1 MSTDRNSLAYNVS
14 NFDIQGKIGHKLTIV
29 QYKNLFEFND
39 LLQLIPDQFS
49 ILVILINTAPQGG
62 GHWTLLVRQN
72 KHLTYFDSYGKGI
85 DQELK
90 YISDK
95 QELHE
100 NKPYLS
106 LLVKKLTD
114 DGYTL
119 TTNKIAYQ
127 AHKNNINTCGKWII
141 FIAIGM
147 LQKLDLKEIQTLL
160 KDIKQDS
167 KASYDEIVNYY
178 FNYCF

>member
-1 MSTDRNSLAYNVS
+1 MSTDRNSLAYNVC
-14 NFDIQGKIGHKLTIV
+14 NLDIQGKIGHKLTIV

-90 YISDK
+90 YVTDK

-106 LLVKKLTD
+106 MLVK
-114 DGYTL
+114 
-119 TTNKIAYQ
+119 
-127 AHKNNINTCGKWII
+127 
-141 FIAIGM
+141 
-147 LQKLDLKEIQTLL
+147 
-160 KDIKQDS
+160 
-167 KASYDEIVNYY
+167 
-178 FNYCF
+178 